1 MKYQGG
7 YQIIDLSGDNIYAKA
22 KSAFE
27 TNKPVLVYDG
37 GIASFGSVIKN
48 STNFIVSYIINDKL
62 YKATIAEDNTVNKT
76 TISLG

>member
-7 YQIIDLSGDNIYAKA
+7 YQIIDLSGGGIYDKA

-37 GIASFGSVIKN
+37 GIASFGNVTKS

-62 YKATIAEDNTVNKT
+62 YKASIAADNTVTKT
-76 TISLG
+76 TINLG